1 MDNFQNNNVKNNNV
15 DNYNFKDKVN
25 HKFSKVKENLSKS
38 NSERENF
45 EERTKISNLIN
56 EAENKKSSLLIE
68 MGILTYQKIREG
80 YIKIEDFDSLSNSLL
95 ELDKY
100 IYDRSLELNK
110 LKKKNVTNDCEC
122 GNKIKGQDR
131 FCSVCGKKVDDL
143 DDRNMIICEFCDSEI
158 EEDSNYCVCCGK
170 KVIFM

>member
-1 MDNFQNNNVKNNNV
+1 
-15 DNYNFKDKVN
+15 
-25 HKFSKVKENLSKS
+25 
-38 NSERENF
+38 
-45 EERTKISNLIN
+45 
-56 EAENKKSSLLIE
+56 

-158 EEDSNYCVCCGK
+158 KKKNVTNDCECGNKIKGQDRFCSVCGKKVDDLDDRNMIICEFCDSEIEADSNYCVCCGK